1 MITEEI
7 RNAAEGVNKKSL
19 FTWLENE
26 VMSSGLPEE
35 EKSIFLKKLFS
46 LKETEVNVL
55 IAGATG
61 SGKSSTINALFGRN
75 VAKVG
80 TSVFPETLEIEIHRL
95 ENLVIW
101 DTPGFGDG
109 IHNDNEHAQ
118 IIRNK
123 LNEEDKDGNALI
135 DLVLVIV
142 DGSSRDLGTTYEMIN
157 KVIIPALG
165 EDNCDRLLVAINQA
179 DMALKG
185 RYWNAE
191 NCEPEEELIRFLEEK
206 AASVKQRIYEETGV
220 LTEPVCYSAGYT
232 DENGVQ
238 SKPYNIVK
246 LIHYIVEKTSE
257 EKKAVMTD
265 NLLHGMWAENEDV
278 FDEDDIDEEFED
290 ANIIDAF
297 ERGYSFG
304 EKILGIP
311 GGVVAGLVTST
322 VKLLKNIIG
331 VVLE

>member
-1 MITEEI
+1 MIADEL
-7 RNAAEGVNKKSL
+7 RNIAEGVNKQSL
-19 FTWLENE
+19 FTWLEDAVVNSNLSE
-26 VMSSGLPEE
+26 DD
-35 EKSIFLKKLFS
+35 KSKFLKKLLS
-46 LKETEVNVL
+46 LKDTEANVL

-61 SGKSSTINALFGRN
+61 SGKSSTINALYGRN

-80 TSVFPETLEIEIHRL
+80 TSVCPQTLEIEVHKL
-95 ENLVIW
+95 DNLVIW

-109 IHNDNEHAQ
+109 VHNDNDHAK
-118 IIRNK
+118 IIRDK
-123 LNEEDKDGNALI
+123 LNEVDEDGNALI

-185 RYWNAE
+185 RYWDTE
-191 NCEPEEELIRFLEEK
+191 KCEPEEELVRFLEEK

-220 LTEPVCYSAGYT
+220 LTEPVYYSAGYT

-246 LIHYIVEKTSE
+246 LVRYIVGKTSE
-257 EKKAVMTD
+257 DKRAVMTD
-265 NLLHGMWAENEDV
+265 NLLHGMWAEDEDC
-278 FDEDDIDEEFED
+278 FDEDFDDDDILG
-290 ANIIDAF
+290 AF
-297 ERGYSFG
+297 EKGYSFG

-311 GGVVAGLVTST
+311 GGFAAGLVTGT
-322 VKLLKNIIG
+322 FKLLKDIIG
-331 VVLE
+331 IVLD